1 MKNNL
6 FKVLLFCLMSSG
18 AFGQFH
24 FGAGVQLFDFD
35 ALGIQGKAF
44 YEYDDTW
51 RGVGSFTFYLDE
63 FADFAIDLDA
73 QYKLLDVSDNFN
85 IAPLAGLT
93 FFRASAFG
101 VSDTSVGLNLGAFL
115 DFDLDG
121 KHLYGEPKFVIL
133 DGNSG
138 LVLSAG
144 IFF

>member
-6 FKVLLFCLMSSG
+6 FKVIIFCFFSTT
-18 AFGQFH
+18 AFSQFH

-35 ALGIQGKAF
+35 AFGIQGKAF
-44 YEYDDTW
+44 YEYDNTW
-51 RGVGSFTFYLDE
+51 RGVGSFTLYLDE
-63 FADFAIDLDA
+63 FADFSIDLDA

-85 IAPLAGLT
+85 LAPLAGITIL
-93 FFRASAFG
+93 RASAFG
-101 VSDTSVGLNLGAFL
+101 FSDTSVGINLGAFL

-121 KHLYGEPKFVIL
+121 KHLYGEPKFVIV